1 MPAVYSPENREDEA
15 YERYRQR
22 QLDDWMEQKSILLR
36 AIEES
41 VYAGIYDLPQALV
54 KAFDGG
60 VLRGKCEG
68 LQRAQEVIAT

>member
-1 MPAVYSPENREDEA
+1 MPAVFPPENREDEA
-15 YERYRQR
+15 YELDRQR
-22 QLDDWMEQKSILLR
+22 QLDDWMEQKAILLR

-41 VYAGIYDLPQALV
+41 VYAGIYDLPQALL

-68 LQRAQEVIAT
+68 LEHAQKVIGT